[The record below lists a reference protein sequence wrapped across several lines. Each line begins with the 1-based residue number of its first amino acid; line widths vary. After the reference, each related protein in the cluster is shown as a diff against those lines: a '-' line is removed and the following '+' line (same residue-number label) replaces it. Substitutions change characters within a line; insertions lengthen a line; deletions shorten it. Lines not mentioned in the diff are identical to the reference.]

1 MSSHTRTIGA
11 GELRAK
17 CMEVL
22 EEAGDGEELL
32 VIKRGHP
39 VARLAPLDS
48 DEDGDWPFPDL
59 SHMYKFIGDVVSPID
74 IEWEAMK
81 DD

>member
-1 MSSHTRTIGA
+1 MSEHTRTIGA

-39 VARLAPLDS
+39 VARLAPLDPN
-48 DEDGDWPFPDL
+48 EEGEWPFPDL
-59 SHMYKFIGDVVSPID
+59 SHMFSFIGDVVSPID

>member
-1 MSSHTRTIGA
+1 MSERTRTIGA

-17 CMEVL
+17 CSEVL
-22 EEAGDGEELL
+22 EETEDGDELL
-32 VIKRGHP
+32 VLKRGHA
-39 VARLAPLDS
+39 VARIKPI
-48 DEDGDWPFPDL
+48 DGDEEGEFPFPDL
-59 SHMYKFIGDVVSPID
+59 SHMFSFIGDVVSPIE

>member
-1 MSSHTRTIGA
+1 MNNPTRTIGA

-39 VARLAPLDS
+39 VARLVPLDS
-48 DEDGDWPFPDL
+48 NEEAEWPFPDL

-74 IEWEAMK
+74 IEWVAMK